1 LKTLKIVSR
10 KSPLARIQALLVAE
24 RISKSF
30 PDIDILHLYKNT
42 LGDEDLTTPLNKMPD
57 VGVFTNDIRNDLLNE
72 VADIAV
78 HSWKDLPVD
87 LEEGTEIIG
96 TLDRADM
103 RDMIFLKKDSIGK
116 KGLTILSSSPRR
128 EKNLSTFLPTALPFK
143 SKIKF
148 KDIRGNIHTRLTKL
162 IEGSDDGLVVAKAA
176 IDRFLQNKN
185 GEFEKDKKSLLDMQ
199 KNLRWM
205 VLPLSQN
212 PCAAA
217 QGALAIEARQNDEE
231 IKNIISSISDKDTF
245 NSVETE
251 RSLLKSYGG
260 GCHQKIGVSFEIL
273 DKGTLLTVRGET
285 EEGDDIS
292 RRLFNGNEEKDYFD
306 SLSLN
311 NYFPMSK
318 SEQKFFERK
327 EIVSSDETLQSVKN
341 KGIYVSRSNT
351 IGSSAL
357 INESNIIWTSGIK
370 TWKSLAKKGYWV
382 NGTSDSLGENYSP
395 EESPFKKTEW
405 LKVTHQ
411 NNKNDDKEILVTYKL
426 EPLKI
431 SERIKDC
438 HYFYWMSASSFELA
452 IKEYPEII
460 DRYHACGLGKTLKLI
475 SQKAPNVQPFLNF
488 ESWTDAI
495 TNKLK

>member
-1 LKTLKIVSR
+1 MKTLKILSR

-57 VGVFTNDIRNDLLNE
+57 IGVFTSDIRNDLLNE

-217 QGALAIEARQNDEE
+217 QGALAIEARQNDEAVKE
-231 IKNIISSISDKDTF
+231 IISTVSNQETF
-245 NSVETE
+245 DSVEVE
-251 RSLLKSYGG
+251 RTILKSYGG
-260 GCHQKIGVSFEIL
+260 GCHQKIGVSNEIL
-273 DKGTLLTVRGET
+273 ETGKLITIRGET
-285 EEGDDIS
+285 EEG
-292 RRLFNGNEEKDYFD
+292 KDL
-306 SLSLN
+306 SERSLN
-311 NYFPMSK
+311 SNVENYFRTLSHTNYFPK
-318 SEQKFFERK
+318 NRGEQRFFERK
-327 EIVSSDETLQSVKN
+327 PILDSIEVLKNLKN
-341 KGIYVSRSNT
+341 KGIYVSRSNA
-351 IGSSAL
+351 IQSAGL
-357 INESNIIWTSGIK
+357 IDDSNIIWTSGVD

-382 NGTSDSLGENYSP
+382 NGTSDSLGENNSP
-395 EESPFKKTEW
+395 EESIFQ
-405 LKVTHQ
+405 KVDWIKVSHKD
-411 NNKNDDKEILVTYKL
+411 NLNENKSVIATYELSPLDVSKRLL
-426 EPLKI
+426 EC
-431 SERIKDC
+431 D
-438 HYFYWMSASSFELA
+438 YFYWMSASSFELA
-452 IKEYPEII
+452 LKKYPELKG
-460 DRYHACGLGKTLKLI
+460 RNHACGLGKTFELI
-475 SQKAPNVQPFLNF
+475 EKTVPNVCAFLDF
-488 ESWTDAI
+488 DSWNEAI
-495 TNKLK
+495 RSKIK

>member
-1 LKTLKIVSR
+1 MKTLKIVSR

-57 VGVFTNDIRNDLLNE
+57 IGVFTNDIRNDLLNE

-78 HSWKDLPVD
+78 HSWKDLPID

-116 KGLTILSSSPRR
+116 KGLTVLSSSPRR

-185 GEFEKDKKSLLDMQ
+185 SEFEKDKKSLLDMQ

-217 QGALAIEARQNDEE
+217 QGALAIEARQNDEAVKE
-231 IKNIISSISDKDTF
+231 IISTVSNQETF
-245 NSVETE
+245 DSVEVE
-251 RSLLKSYGG
+251 RTILKSYGG
-260 GCHQKIGVSFEIL
+260 GCHQKIGVSNEIL
-273 DKGTLLTVRGET
+273 ETGKLITIRGET
-285 EEGDDIS
+285 EEG
-292 RRLFNGNEEKDYFD
+292 KDL
-306 SLSLN
+306 SERSLN
-311 NYFPMSK
+311 SNVENYFGTLSHTNYFPK
-318 SEQKFFERK
+318 NRGEQRFFERK
-327 EIVSSDETLQSVKN
+327 PILDSIEVLKNLKN
-341 KGIYVSRSNT
+341 KGVYVSRSNA
-351 IGSSAL
+351 IQSAGL
-357 INESNIIWTSGIK
+357 IDDSNIIWTSGID

-382 NGTSDSLGENYSP
+382 NGTSDSLGENNSP
-395 EESPFKKTEW
+395 EES
-405 LKVTHQ
+405 L
-411 NNKNDDKEILVTYKL
+411 
-426 EPLKI
+426 
-431 SERIKDC
+431 S
-438 HYFYWMSASSFELA
+438 
-452 IKEYPEII
+452 
-460 DRYHACGLGKTLKLI
+460 LI
-475 SQKAPNVQPFLNF
+475 H
-488 ESWTDAI
+488 I
-495 TNKLK
+495 

>member
-1 LKTLKIVSR
+1 MKTLKILSR
-10 KSPLARIQALLVAE
+10 KSPLARIQAFLVAE

-57 VGVFTNDIRNDLLNE
+57 IGVFTNDMRNDLLNE

-143 SKIKF
+143 SNIKF

-185 GEFEKDKKSLLDMQ
+185 SEFEKDKKSLLDMQ

-217 QGALAIEARQNDEE
+217 QGALAIEARQNDEAVKE
-231 IKNIISSISDKDTF
+231 IISTVSNQETF
-245 NSVETE
+245 DSVEVE
-251 RSLLKSYGG
+251 RTILKSYGG
-260 GCHQKIGVSFEIL
+260 GCHQKIGVSNEIL
-273 DKGTLLTVRGET
+273 ETGKLITVRGET
-285 EEGDDIS
+285 EG
-292 RRLFNGNEEKDYFD
+292 GKDL
-306 SLSLN
+306 SERSLN
-311 NYFPMSK
+311 SNVENYFGTLSHTNYFPK
-318 SEQKFFERK
+318 NRGEQRFFERK
-327 EIVSSDETLQSVKN
+327 PILDSIEVLKNLKN
-341 KGIYVSRSNT
+341 KGVYVSRSNA
-351 IGSSAL
+351 IQSAGL
-357 INESNIIWTSGIK
+357 IDDSNIIWTSGID

-382 NGTSDSLGENYSP
+382 NGTSDSLGENNSP
-395 EESPFKKTEW
+395 EESIFQ
-405 LKVTHQ
+405 KVDWIKVSHKD
-411 NNKNDDKEILVTYKL
+411 NLNENKSVIATYEL
-426 EPLKI
+426 SPLDV
-431 SERIKDC
+431 SERLLECD
-438 HYFYWMSASSFELA
+438 YFYWMSASSFELA
-452 IKEYPEII
+452 LKKYPELKG
-460 DRYHACGLGKTLKLI
+460 RNHACGLGKTFELI
-475 SQKAPNVQPFLNF
+475 KKTVPNVCAFLDF
-488 ESWTDAI
+488 DSWNEAI
-495 TNKLK
+495 RSKIK

>member
-217 QGALAIEARQNDEE
+217 QGALAIEARQNDEAVKE
-231 IKNIISSISDKDTF
+231 IISTVSNQETF
-245 NSVETE
+245 DSVEVE
-251 RSLLKSYGG
+251 RIILKSYGG
-260 GCHQKIGVSFEIL
+260 GCHQKIGVSHEIL
-273 DKGTLLTVRGET
+273 EADKLITIRGET
-285 EEGDDIS
+285 EEG
-292 RRLFNGNEEKDYFD
+292 KDL
-306 SLSLN
+306 SERSLN
-311 NYFPMSK
+311 SNVGNYFGTLNHTNYFPK
-318 SEQKFFERK
+318 NRGEQRFFERK
-327 EIVSSDETLQSVKN
+327 PILDSIEVLKNLKN
-341 KGIYVSRSNT
+341 KGVYVSRSNA
-351 IGSSAL
+351 IQSAGL
-357 INESNIIWTSGIK
+357 IDDSNIIWTSGID

-382 NGTSDSLGENYSP
+382 NGTSDSLGENNSP
-395 EESPFKKTEW
+395 EESIFQ
-405 LKVTHQ
+405 KVDWIKVSHKD
-411 NNKNDDKEILVTYKL
+411 NLNENKSVIATYEL
-426 EPLKI
+426 SPLDV
-431 SERIKDC
+431 SERLLECD
-438 HYFYWMSASSFELA
+438 YFYWMSASSFELA
-452 IKEYPEII
+452 LKKYPELKG
-460 DRYHACGLGKTLKLI
+460 RNHACGLGKTFELI
-475 SQKAPNVQPFLNF
+475 KKTVPNVCAFLDF
-488 ESWTDAI
+488 DSWNEAI
-495 TNKLK
+495 RSKIK

>member
-1 LKTLKIVSR
+1 MKTLKIVSR

-217 QGALAIEARQNDEE
+217 QGALAIEARQNDEAVKE
-231 IKNIISSISDKDTF
+231 IISTVSNQETF
-245 NSVETE
+245 DSVEVE
-251 RSLLKSYGG
+251 RTILKSYGG
-260 GCHQKIGVSFEIL
+260 GCHQKIGVSNEIL
-273 DKGTLLTVRGET
+273 ETGKLITIRGET
-285 EEGDDIS
+285 EG
-292 RRLFNGNEEKDYFD
+292 GKDL
-306 SLSLN
+306 SERSLN
-311 NYFPMSK
+311 NNVENYFGTLSHTNYFPK
-318 SEQKFFERK
+318 NRGEQRFFERK
-327 EIVSSDETLQSVKN
+327 PILDSIEVLKNLKN
-341 KGIYVSRSNT
+341 KGIYVSRSNA
-351 IGSSAL
+351 IQSAGL
-357 INESNIIWTSGIK
+357 IDDSNIIWTSGID

-382 NGTSDSLGENYSP
+382 NGTSDSLGENNSP
-395 EESPFKKTEW
+395 EESIFQ
-405 LKVTHQ
+405 KVDWIKVSHKD
-411 NNKNDDKEILVTYKL
+411 NLNENKSVIATYEL
-426 EPLKI
+426 SPLDV
-431 SERIKDC
+431 SERLLECD
-438 HYFYWMSASSFELA
+438 YFYWMSASSFELA
-452 IKEYPEII
+452 LKKYPELKG
-460 DRYHACGLGKTLKLI
+460 RNHACGLGKTFELI
-475 SQKAPNVQPFLNF
+475 EKTVPNVCAFLDF
-488 ESWTDAI
+488 DSWNEAI
-495 TNKLK
+495 RSKIK

>member
-1 LKTLKIVSR
+1 MKTLKILSR

-24 RISKSF
+24 QISKSF
-30 PDIDILHLYKNT
+30 PDIDILHLYKDT

-57 VGVFTNDIRNDLLNE
+57 IGVFTNDIRNDLLNE

-143 SKIKF
+143 SRIKF

-217 QGALAIEARQNDEE
+217 QGALAIEARKDDESVKE
-231 IKNIISSISDKDTF
+231 IISTISNQETF
-245 NSVETE
+245 NSVEVE
-251 RSLLKSYGG
+251 RTILKSYGG
-260 GCHQKIGVSFEIL
+260 GCHQKIGVSHEIL
-273 DKGTLLTVRGET
+273 GAGTLMTIRGET
-285 EEGDDIS
+285 EAGEDLS
-292 RRLFNGNEEKDYFD
+292 ERSLSNNVENYFD
-306 SLSLN
+306 SLN
-311 NYFPMSK
+311 QTNYFPK
-318 SEQKFFERK
+318 NRNEQKFFERK
-327 EIVSSDETLQSVKN
+327 PILDSIEVLKKVKN
-341 KGIYVSRSNT
+341 KGIYVSRSN
-351 IGSSAL
+351 AL
-357 INESNIIWTSGIK
+357 QSNDLIDDSNIIWTSGID

-382 NGTSDSLGENYSP
+382 NGTSDSLGENNSP
-395 EESPFKKTEW
+395 EESMFKEVSW
-405 LKVTHQ
+405 LKVSHKD
-411 NNKNDDKEILVTYKL
+411 NLNENKSVIATYELSPLDVSKRLL
-426 EPLKI
+426 EC
-431 SERIKDC
+431 D
-438 HYFYWMSASSFELA
+438 YFYWMSTSSFELA
-452 IKEYPEII
+452 LKKYPELKG
-460 DRYHACGLGKTLKLI
+460 RNHACGLGKTFELI
-475 SQKAPNVQPFLNF
+475 EKTVPNVCAFLDF
-488 ESWTDAI
+488 DSWNEAI
-495 TNKLK
+495 RRKIK